1 MGIIVIVLILMFVG
15 TLIGYIVGKYDGRY
29 EERSRVVIIL
39 KQLSWN
45 NSTPVERCHVIAVK
59 GKLIEA
65 LREEWSR

>member
-1 MGIIVIVLILMFVG
+1 MEIVIITTVVFISA
-15 TLIGYIVGKYDGRY
+15 LIGYSVGRYDGRW

-39 KQLSWN
+39 RQLSWN
-45 NSTPVERCHVIAVK
+45 NNTPVERYHVIAVK